1 MKNHK
6 DILTLYLKK
15 YLYKK
20 DGAVRRVRTG
30 GLRFWQP
37 DALPTELVPLLE
49 ANIPFKDVPFKMK
62 FT

>member
-30 GLRFWQP
+30 GLLIGNQT
-37 DALPTELVPLLE
+37 LYQLS
-49 ANIPFKDVPFKMK
+49 
-62 FT
+62 